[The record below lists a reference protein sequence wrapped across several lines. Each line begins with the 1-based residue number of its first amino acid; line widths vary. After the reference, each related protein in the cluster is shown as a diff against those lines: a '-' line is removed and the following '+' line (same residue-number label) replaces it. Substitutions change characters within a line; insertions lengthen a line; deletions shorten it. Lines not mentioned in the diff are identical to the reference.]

1 MDKSIVPSTAP
12 NAQWRGSMCGLVLHL
27 RLQPSI
33 VFEFSIVS
41 VLHCISAGFFCPNFA
56 KAPSTSTC
64 DKRIRAPKPL
74 YISGIV
80 RADSTLEPKFMSRRV
95 TVTSRFARKSGH
107 IGPKASSTQVRSL
120 QRTRFVHNNV
130 KISRDLDRLTKP
142 PRKTCTWVVGR

>member
-12 NAQWRGSMCGLVLHL
+12 NAQWRRSMCGLIFNL

-41 VLHCISAGFFCPNFA
+41 VLHCISAGFFCLAFD

-80 RADSTLEPKFMSRRV
+80 RTDSILEPMEDPKIDCMKSWDFSM
-95 TVTSRFARKSGH
+95 AR
-107 IGPKASSTQVRSL
+107 A
-120 QRTRFVHNNV
+120 
-130 KISRDLDRLTKP
+130 
-142 PRKTCTWVVGR
+142 